1 MTEQQEKRSLFSVVV
16 ELLIIFIVAYVIAY
30 VSQNFLLGN
39 FQIQQRSMEPTLYEN
54 ERVLIN
60 RVVYYFR
67 PPERGDIVILEDPL
81 GSRSDFVKRI
91 VALPGDILEIRNGKT
106 YVNSKLLSEP
116 YVANDM
122 DNENVGP
129 IKIPSSQFFVMGDNR
144 PKSSDSRRFGPV
156 FRRNILGKVFIVW
169 WPPNRIH
176 VPY

>member
-1 MTEQQEKRSLFSVVV
+1 
-16 ELLIIFIVAYVIAY
+16 
-30 VSQNFLLGN
+30 
-39 FQIQQRSMEPTLYEN
+39 MEPTLYEN

-67 PPERGDIVILEDPL
+67 PPGRGDIVILEDPL
-81 GSRSDFVKRI
+81 GSPSDFVKRI
-91 VALPGDILEIRNGKT
+91 VALPGDIIEIRNGKT
-106 YVNSKLLSEP
+106 YVNSKPLSEP

-129 IKIPSSQFFVMGDNR
+129 IKISSNHFFVMGDNR
-144 PKSSDSRRFGPV
+144 PKSSDSRRFGSV
-156 FRRNILGKVFIVW
+156 SRRNILGKVFIVW